1 MTIIKISSNID
12 EVFDVERI
20 IYTKNFMLI
29 EDRMKQDAF
38 INPFSMIG
46 DELRKANINGLV
58 FANQLSVS
66 AGGEKK
72 VSQ

>member
-1 MTIIKISSNID
+1 
-12 EVFDVERI
+12 
-20 IYTKNFMLI
+20 MLI

>member
-1 MTIIKISSNID
+1 
-12 EVFDVERI
+12 
-20 IYTKNFMLI
+20 MLI
-29 EDRMKQDAF
+29 EDRLKQDAF

-66 AGGEKK
+66 VSGEKRI
-72 VSQ
+72 SQYKDKGEYKKK